1 MIKNQKITNF
11 KNSHNFKKVK
21 VSNQKNKITN
31 KYRYIIQIIV
41 MNPMK
46 QTIKSNKLKKVI
58 LKILIQKNLKAIPIT
73 KKTFYQ
79 QKSLT

>member
-58 LKILIQKNLKAIPIT
+58 LKILIQKNK
-73 KKTFYQ
+73 
-79 QKSLT
+79 